1 MIDFCNKRNSKFL
14 NLHLLSV
21 IYVIKAFI
29 FSLFFLSCNI
39 RSHRSSLL
47 VFAATIFKIYAQKIF
62 SQHGPYKKKL
72 NFAVPRTP
80 VFSARL
86 GTSYEMGLKRQ
97 RETKKIIFNNI
108 CKSYVRGH
116 SFMTPAKKFKFRTPN
131 CLFPSIHKYRTLV

>member
-1 MIDFCNKRNSKFL
+1 M
-14 NLHLLSV
+14 
-21 IYVIKAFI
+21 KAFI
-29 FSLFFLSCNI
+29 FSHFFLSCNI
-39 RSHRSSLL
+39 WSHRSSFLL
-47 VFAATIFKIYAQKIF
+47 FAATIFKIYAQKIF

-86 GTSYEMGLKRQ
+86 GTAYEMGLKRQ

-116 SFMTPAKKFKFRTPN
+116 SFMTPAKKSKGPLTASSPLSTNIGFWSKQTPLTGN
-131 CLFPSIHKYRTLV
+131 LN